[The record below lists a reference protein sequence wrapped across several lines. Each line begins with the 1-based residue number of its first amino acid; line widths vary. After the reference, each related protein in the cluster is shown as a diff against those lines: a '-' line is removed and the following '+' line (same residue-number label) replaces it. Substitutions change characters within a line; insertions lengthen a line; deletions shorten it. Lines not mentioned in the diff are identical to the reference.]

1 MGSQLCLRSAVVFW
15 GWRPL
20 SRRAG
25 VRPEEDNAPK
35 VLHCRVAHAGPL
47 GAVRKP
53 ASQVR
58 VLPSSKPSQ
67 TRRRGPRRP
76 VPGRKQGAA
85 PSDMQNSKQHKLSS
99 AVESRRPRAPI
110 PATVGQECFTVRH
123 TQRLGLSVRKNA
135 HTPTSQWE
143 SRQTA
148 AVGASTRAPHRARR
162 RSHRHDLI
170 SGARRRPRHRRDLL
184 SDAAAPRQ
192 ATLI

>member
-1 MGSQLCLRSAVVFW
+1 MFLRAKAGAGAQQSYATYILIMTTAERLCVHQTSALRMCCETRVSGPGPSQLEAV
-15 GWRPL
+15 PNEA
-20 SRRAG
+20 SRRGDPYRAK
-25 VRPEEDNAPK
+25 A
-35 VLHCRVAHAGPL
+35 
-47 GAVRKP
+47 
-53 ASQVR
+53 
-58 VLPSSKPSQ
+58 
-67 TRRRGPRRP
+67 RRRAERHSC
-76 VPGRKQGAA
+76 KTQ
-85 PSDMQNSKQHKLSS
+85 SKTSYS
-99 AVESRRPRAPI
+99 AVESTRPKAPI
-110 PATVGQECFTVRH
+110 PATVGQDCFTVRH

>member
-1 MGSQLCLRSAVVFW
+1 MLAQCG
-15 GWRPL
+15 
-20 SRRAG
+20 
-25 VRPEEDNAPK
+25 
-35 VLHCRVAHAGPL
+35 
-47 GAVRKP
+47 
-53 ASQVR
+53 R
-58 VLPSSKPSQ
+58 VLGLAPAVATRRGQTRGIIRTKGAALPCCACCGCRAKTRVSSSKPCQ